1 MKWVKFLSD
10 ISHYASVALHALR
23 RIGKAEDETVRQ
35 VTAEVLDYAIPRL
48 PGHMTPAEFEERAGA
63 IVRAVYR
70 LLVALSGE
78 DDKPPKA

>member
-48 PGHMTPAEFEERAGA
+48 PGH
-63 IVRAVYR
+63 
-70 LLVALSGE
+70 
-78 DDKPPKA
+78 